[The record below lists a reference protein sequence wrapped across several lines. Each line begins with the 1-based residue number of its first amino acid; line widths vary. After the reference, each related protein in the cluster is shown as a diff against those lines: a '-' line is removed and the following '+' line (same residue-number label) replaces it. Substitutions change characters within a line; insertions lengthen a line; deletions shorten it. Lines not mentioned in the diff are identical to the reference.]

1 MVGGPLSGGGW
12 RLSWPTTRLSSASTA
27 RPAREGE
34 KRPSWAEKRTVLENF
49 AAGDVA
55 TVLDALDLEVEW
67 IEASQGSCLIT
78 TPTTDETEWSNGVF
92 GPTFASFDEF
102 ALRIDRIHDA
112 GGVVVFEGRVTGLT
126 KADGKPDT
134 PPPGSGRSGTGASS
148 FITTMTWNSSRNR
161 DHLVM

>member
-1 MVGGPLSGGGW
+1 MATTASAVTVVGGPLSGGGW

-27 RPAREGE
+27 RTAREGE

-126 KADGKPDT
+126 KADGRLDAPIAWLWTVRD
-134 PPPGSGRSGTGASS
+134 GR
-148 FITTMTWNSSRNR
+148 IVVYHNN
-161 DHLVM
+161 DLE

>member
-1 MVGGPLSGGGW
+1 MATTASAVTVVGGPLSGGGW

-27 RPAREGE
+27 RTAREGE

-92 GPTFASFDEF
+92 GPTFASFDE
-102 ALRIDRIHDA
+102 R
-112 GGVVVFEGRVTGLT
+112 
-126 KADGKPDT
+126 
-134 PPPGSGRSGTGASS
+134 SGRLRGTGHRPDQGGWQAGCPHRLALDGPGRAHRQLSQQ
-148 FITTMTWNSSRNR
+148 
-161 DHLVM
+161 

>member
-49 AAGDVA
+49 AAEDVA

-78 TPTTDETEWSNGVF
+78 TPTTDETEWSTGCSARRSR
-92 GPTFASFDEF
+92 ASTSS
-102 ALRIDRIHDA
+102 RCDRIHDA

-126 KADGKPDT
+126 KADGRPDT
-134 PPPGSGRSGTGASS
+134 PTAWLW
-148 FITTMTWNSSRNR
+148 TVR
-161 DHLVM
+161 DARIVSYHNNDLE